1 MVLKAVR
8 TRGCKNGLMFGIQ
21 LIFEENI
28 ISELIDTQYVGDQVD
43 NTIQLTGKKIHRI
56 HSRCDTDG
64 GMSKLKFEHENG
76 I

>member
-21 LIFEENI
+21 LIFEGNI
-28 ISELIDTQYVGDQVD
+28 ISDLIDTKCTSDHVD
-43 NTIQLTGKKIHRI
+43 HMIQLTGKKIHRI